1 MRKTETLQIKELVEA
16 LMRKYG
22 VDDKLAEVRLIRAW
36 DELLGKSVGK
46 YCKNIF
52 IKDRKLFVSISSS
65 IVKTEVLMIKDELVK
80 RLNEKAGK
88 NLINQIIIR

>member
-1 MRKTETLQIKELVEA
+1 MRKTETLRIKDLVEA
-16 LMRKYG
+16 LMKKYG

-36 DELLGKSVGK
+36 EEILGKSVGK
-46 YCKNIF
+46 FCKNIY
-52 IKDRKLFVSISSS
+52 IKDGKLFVSITSS
-65 IVKTEVLMIKDELVK
+65 IVKSEVMMIKDELIK